1 MFLKL
6 PKKRGSSE
14 SGVLCNP
21 GKSVPGGGLC
31 DESTH
36 RENFPRCEVTV
47 PIRRA
52 LFRISEAD
60 GRWFEYQAQNR
71 SFKRLS
77 GDFWLVEGLW
87 PVRVVEAFGGP
98 F

>member
-6 PKKRGSSE
+6 PRKRGSSE

-36 RENFPRCEVTV
+36 RENFPRSRLRCQFEGRYFGSLKPTAGGSSIKPNTV
-47 PIRRA
+47 H
-52 LFRISEAD
+52 
-60 GRWFEYQAQNR
+60 
-71 SFKRLS
+71 LS
-77 GDFWLVEGLW
+77 G
-87 PVRVVEAFGGP
+87 
-98 F
+98 